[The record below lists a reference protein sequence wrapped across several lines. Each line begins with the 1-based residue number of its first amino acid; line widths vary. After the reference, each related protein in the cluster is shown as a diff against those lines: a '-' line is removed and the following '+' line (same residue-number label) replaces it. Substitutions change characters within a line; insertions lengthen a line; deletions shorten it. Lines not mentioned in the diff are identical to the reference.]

1 MKTITLLNEKGGVGK
16 TTMAMTLACGLA
28 RDGYRVLIVDTDPQA
43 TATLGMGLPH
53 EPGFYDL
60 IQRKAPWANL
70 TRTIE
75 PERVAPDASGV
86 LYMLPGNRETRNLTV
101 DKASLLLQRLQELQ
115 GIVDYVVIDTAPS
128 ASLLHILIY
137 IATDYMIYPTQLE
150 YFSLAGLKQSID
162 VLEEA
167 SLIRQS
173 RRMAPIEILGVV
185 PTMTSL
191 KTIEHRMNMQSVGS
205 LGISVYDPIPD
216 STVWAS
222 ASATQ
227 RSIFA
232 YDNTSK
238 AAQYAQRFID
248 QVYGQLGVAAV

>member
-16 TTMAMTLACGLA
+16 TTIAMTLACGLA
-28 RDGYRVLIVDTDPQA
+28 RDGFRVLLVDSDPQA
-43 TATLGMGLPH
+43 TATLGMGLAH

-60 IQRKAPWANL
+60 VQRKEAWGKLIRP
-70 TRTIE
+70 IP
-75 PERVAPDASGV
+75 PERIATEVAGS

-115 GIVDYVVIDTAPS
+115 DQVDYVVIDTAPS

-150 YFSLAGLKQSID
+150 YFSLAGLKQSLD

-173 RRMAPIEILGVV
+173 RKMPAIEVLGVI
-185 PTMTSL
+185 PTMTSM
-191 KTIEHRMNMQSVGS
+191 KTVEHRINMQSVATLGVS
-205 LGISVYDPIPD
+205 LFDPIPD

-227 RSIFA
+227 HSIFA
-232 YDNTSK
+232 YDNSSK
-238 AAQYAQRFID
+238 AAAHAQRFIN
-248 QVYGQLGVAAV
+248 QVYGQLGLVAV